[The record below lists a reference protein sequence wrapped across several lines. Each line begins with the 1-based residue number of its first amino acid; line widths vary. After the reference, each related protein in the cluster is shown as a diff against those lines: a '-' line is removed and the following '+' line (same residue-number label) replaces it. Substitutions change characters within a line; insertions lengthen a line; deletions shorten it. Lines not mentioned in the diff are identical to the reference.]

1 MLKKEKTMMNMFEQQ
16 KEIKRLSLRLRELV
30 DELRQTQNDL
40 KQFKEAVAR
49 DIKRTIEMSQQAA
62 KK

>member
-1 MLKKEKTMMNMFEQQ
+1 MATD
-16 KEIKRLSLRLRELV
+16 SG
-30 DELRQTQNDL
+30 
-40 KQFKEAVAR
+40 KQFKAAVAR

>member
-1 MLKKEKTMMNMFEQQ
+1 MMNMFEQQ